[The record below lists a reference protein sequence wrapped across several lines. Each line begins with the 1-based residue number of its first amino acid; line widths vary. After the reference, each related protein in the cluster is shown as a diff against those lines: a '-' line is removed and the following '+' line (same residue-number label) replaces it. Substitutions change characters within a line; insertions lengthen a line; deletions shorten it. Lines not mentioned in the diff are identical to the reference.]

1 MLHELQDCREY
12 RPEGGGSCAYE
23 ELVRTEGDLGLR
35 MVIDLEHFS
44 VHCPYASRFPFEV
57 LIAPKKHAPSFVSID
72 AGEVRSLARIMRHVL
87 KRYAEVLDNHD
98 CNFHIHSAPCNGLEH
113 G

>member
-1 MLHELQDCREY
+1 MLHELRDCREY

-35 MVIDLEHFS
+35 MISDLEHFS

-57 LIAPKKHAPSFVSID
+57 LIAPKTHAPSFVSI
-72 AGEVRSLARIMRHVL
+72 
-87 KRYAEVLDNHD
+87 
-98 CNFHIHSAPCNGLEH
+98 
-113 G
+113 